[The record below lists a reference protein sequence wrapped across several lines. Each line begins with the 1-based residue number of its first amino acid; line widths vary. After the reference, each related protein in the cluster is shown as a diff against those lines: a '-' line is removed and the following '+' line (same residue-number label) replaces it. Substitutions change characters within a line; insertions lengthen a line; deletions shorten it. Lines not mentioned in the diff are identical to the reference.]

1 MTRCPTPGHLASWAK
16 FAPGVSESAGKKK
29 GVNATSHGDPY
40 LARVLGEA
48 ARRRGPHRFLS
59 RRALRRLARRR
70 GKRKAIVAVG
80 CSILV
85 IIWHLIS
92 DPSVRYADLGP
103 GCHDN
108 RNSNSHEMRGQI
120 RQPEAR
126 LPSHPSNQPLHTT
139 RPRCPWYCRAP
150 SRDR

>member
-1 MTRCPTPGHLASWAK
+1 
-16 FAPGVSESAGKKK
+16 
-29 GVNATSHGDPY
+29 VNATSHGDPC

-59 RRALRRLARRR
+59 RRALPADRPPT
-70 GKRKAIVAVG
+70 GKRKAIVTVG

-108 RNSNSHEMRGQI
+108 RISNSHEMRGQI
-120 RQPEAR
+120 RAR
-126 LPSHPSNQPLHTT
+126 SSATKSPL
-139 RPRCPWYCRAP
+139 
-150 SRDR
+150 